1 MNKKYIHVSL
11 LGIVTLLLPVVSQ
24 SLGHQPKEKLS
35 ATGIGEI
42 VVEAEAPP
50 EQKSLHISQKSIHL
64 SKAQPC
70 SITVQLPRTGQTTLS
85 VLDEK
90 DKVIEVLVNKKLEAG
105 PHAFFWNTDKIK
117 PGKYSVLLKTPDEEK
132 KDTITILK

>member
-1 MNKKYIHVSL
+1 MIINLRIMAIMIL
-11 LGIVTLLLPVVSQ
+11 LIPCSAHAI
-24 SLGHQPKEKLS
+24 GHQPKEKPTS
-35 ATGIGEI
+35 TGIGEI
-42 VVEAEAPP
+42 VVEGEASPD
-50 EQKSLHISQKSIHL
+50 QKPLQISQKSIHL

-70 SITVQLPRTGQTTLS
+70 SITVQLPRDGQTTLS
-85 VLDEK
+85 ILDEK

-117 PGKYSVLLKTPDEEK
+117 PGKYNILLKTPDEEK